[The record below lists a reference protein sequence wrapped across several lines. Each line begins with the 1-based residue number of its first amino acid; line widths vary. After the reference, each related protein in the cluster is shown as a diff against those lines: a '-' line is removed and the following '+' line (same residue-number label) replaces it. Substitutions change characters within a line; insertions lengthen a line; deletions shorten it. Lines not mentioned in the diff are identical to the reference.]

1 MNFLKNRAVL
11 ITIILFFVSIQ
22 LFSLNIRE
30 KRSQNFISV
39 IVLTL
44 TYYPQKLVY
53 IVSSKV
59 LNTWQDYMN
68 LVDVRQENIKLKEEI
83 QELRQD
89 KFELAEARIQNQ
101 RLKKILDFKESSSY
115 PIVSANVIG
124 GSPSILRSEVVIVDR
139 GTQDGISQGMPVAS
153 SEGIVGRVL
162 TVGDRSSEVLLIT
175 DPVSAVDAFI
185 HRTRVRGIVKGTGA
199 GCAMEYIEQNSDVSV
214 GDKVISSGKE
224 GFFPKGVIIGTVSD
238 IETKGSFISAQVSP
252 FVDLDSLEEVVI
264 ILKTNSNIVLNE

>member
-1 MNFLKNRAVL
+1 MKFLKNRAVL
-11 ITIILFFVSIQ
+11 ITIVLFFVAIQ

-30 KRSQNFISV
+30 KRSQNFISG

-53 IVSSKV
+53 IVSNKI
-59 LNTWQDYMN
+59 LNTWQDYMD
-68 LVDVRQENIKLKEEI
+68 LVDVRQENIRLKKEVET
-83 QELRQD
+83 LRQD
-89 KFELAEARIQNQ
+89 KFELAEARIQNY
-101 RLKKILDFKESSSY
+101 RLKKLLDFKESPSY

-124 GSPSILRSEVVIVDR
+124 GSPSLLRKEVVIVDR
-139 GTQDGISQGMPVAS
+139 GTRDGISQGMPVAS

-162 TVGDRSSEVLLIT
+162 TAGDRSSEVLLIT

-185 HRTRVRGIVKGTGA
+185 HRTRVRGIVKGTGS
-199 GCAMEYIEQNSDVSV
+199 GCAMEYIEQNSDVSI

-238 IETKGSFISAQVSP
+238 LETKGSFISARVSP

-264 ILKTNSNIVLNE
+264 ILKTNNNIVLNE

>member
-1 MNFLKNRAVL
+1 MKFLKNRAVL
-11 ITIILFFVSIQ
+11 ITIVLFFVSIQ

-30 KRSQNFISV
+30 KRSQNFISS
-39 IVLTL
+39 IVLTI

-53 IVSSKV
+53 IVSDKI
-59 LNTWQDYMN
+59 LNTWQDYMD
-68 LVDVRQENIKLKEEI
+68 LVDVRQENIRLNKEVLS
-83 QELRQD
+83 LRQD
-89 KFELAEARIQNQ
+89 KFELAEARIQNY
-101 RLKKILDFKESSSY
+101 RLKKLLDFKESPSY

-124 GSPSILRSEVVIVDR
+124 GSPSLLRKEVIIVDR
-139 GTQDGISQGMPVAS
+139 GTRDGISQGMPVAS

-162 TVGDRSSEVLLIT
+162 NVGDRSSEVLLIT

-185 HRTRVRGIVKGTGA
+185 HRTRVRGIVKGTGG
-199 GCAMEYIEQNSDVSV
+199 GCAMEYIEQNSDISI

-224 GFFPKGVIIGTVSD
+224 GFFPKGVIIGTVSN

-264 ILKTNSNIVLNE
+264 ILKTNNNIVLNE

>member
-1 MNFLKNRAVL
+1 MKFLKNRAVL

-30 KRSQNFISV
+30 KRSQNFISG

-53 IVSSKV
+53 IVSDKI
-59 LNTWQDYMN
+59 LNTWQDYMD
-68 LVDVRQENIKLKEEI
+68 LVYVRQENIRLKEEVLS
-83 QELRQD
+83 LRQD
-89 KFELAEARIQNQ
+89 KFELAEARIQNY
-101 RLKKILDFKESSSY
+101 RLKQLLDFKESPSY

-124 GSPSILRSEVVIVDR
+124 GSPSLLRTEVVIVDR
-139 GTQDGISQGMPVAS
+139 GTRDGVSQGMPVAS

-162 TVGDRSSEVLLIT
+162 TAGDRSSEVLLIT

-185 HRTRVRGIVKGTGA
+185 HRTRVRGIVKGTGG

-224 GFFPKGVIIGTVSD
+224 GFFPKGVIIGTVSN

-264 ILKTNSNIVLNE
+264 ILKTNNNIVLNE

>member
-1 MNFLKNRAVL
+1 MKFLKNRAVL
-11 ITIILFFVSIQ
+11 ITIVLFFVSLQ

-30 KRSQNFISV
+30 KRSQNFISG

-53 IVSSKV
+53 IVSDKV
-59 LNTWQDYMN
+59 LNTWQDYMD
-68 LVDVRQENIKLKEEI
+68 LVDVRQENIRLKKEVSS
-83 QELRQD
+83 LRQD
-89 KFELAEARIQNQ
+89 KFELAEQRVQNY
-101 RLKKILDFKESSSY
+101 RLKKLLDFKESPSY

-124 GSPSILRSEVVIVDR
+124 GSPSLLRTEVVIVDR
-139 GTQDGISQGMPVAS
+139 GTRDGVSQGMPVAS

-162 TVGDRSSEVLLIT
+162 TVGDKSSEVLLIT

-185 HRTRVRGIVKGTGA
+185 HRTRVRGIVKGTGS
-199 GCAMEYIEQNSDVSV
+199 GCTMEYIEQNSDVSI

-224 GFFPKGVIIGTVSD
+224 GFFPKGVIIGTVSNL
-238 IETKGSFISAQVSP
+238 ETKGSFISAQVSP

-264 ILKTNSNIVLNE
+264 ILKTNNNIVLNE

>member
-1 MNFLKNRAVL
+1 MNFLKYRVVL
-11 ITIILFFVSIQ
+11 IIIILFFVSIQ

-30 KRSQNFISV
+30 KRSQNFISG

-53 IVSSKV
+53 IISSKV
-59 LNTWQDYMN
+59 SNTWQDYMN

-83 QELRQD
+83 GNLRQD

-101 RLKKILDFKESSSY
+101 RLKELLDFKESLSY

-124 GSPSILRSEVVIVDR
+124 GSPSLLRTEVVVVDR
-139 GTQDGISQGMPVAS
+139 GGSDGISQGMPVAS

-185 HRTRVRGIVKGTGA
+185 HRTRVRGIVKGTGS
-199 GCAMEYIEQNSDVSV
+199 GCTMEYIEQNSDVSV

-224 GFFPKGVIIGTVSD
+224 GFFPKGVIIGTVSN
-238 IETKGSFISAQVSP
+238 IETKGSFISAQLSP

-264 ILKTNSNIVLNE
+264 ILKTNNNIVLNE